1 VKTKSAEIRGTLK
14 VREAAALAGCGERAI
29 RDGVKAGRIP
39 TLKLN
44 RNILIPRASFQRL
57 VDSGSFAT

>member
-1 VKTKSAEIRGTLK
+1 MKMKSAETRGTLRVK
-14 VREAAALAGCGERAI
+14 EAAALAGCGERAI
-29 RDGVKAGRIP
+29 RDGVKAGKIP

-57 VDSGSFAT
+57 VDSGTLSV